1 MAQSAR
7 LSIRRGGAWD
17 RKIAPIG
24 PAYGMRPLSEMPF
37 WSALGLVAV
46 AFLIRLPHYGNPY
59 YEIDEGFYLVV
70 GDRLLHGF
78 LPYVDIWDRK
88 PIGLFLIYG
97 AIRLLGGGGVIQ
109 YQVVATLFAA
119 GTACLIQHVSRPIA
133 GQIGAII
140 AGLAYLLWI
149 ETVEGGGG
157 QAPIFYNLFIVGMAA
172 LALKALSPAGRDRFF
187 GLASGSMVLGGLAI
201 QIKYTAVFEV
211 AYFGALL
218 GWNRFR
224 TIGASAAL
232 AQTGVLALVALAP
245 TLLAL
250 AFYTAIGQF
259 HAFWFANF
267 QSIFLRSAADP
278 GELDRLLRI
287 DRAFGH
293 RLCAW
298 RPMGAA

>member
-1 MAQSAR
+1 
-7 LSIRRGGAWD
+7 
-17 RKIAPIG
+17 
-24 PAYGMRPLSEMPF
+24 MRPLSEMPF

-211 AYFGALL
+211 A
-218 GWNRFR
+218 
-224 TIGASAAL
+224 
-232 AQTGVLALVALAP
+232 
-245 TLLAL
+245 
-250 AFYTAIGQF
+250 
-259 HAFWFANF
+259 
-267 QSIFLRSAADP
+267 
-278 GELDRLLRI
+278 
-287 DRAFGH
+287 
-293 RLCAW
+293 
-298 RPMGAA
+298 